1 MSRELLPQTVK
12 LTASELS
19 WLAGSGVVVLNFC
32 SATMYGLRTFL
43 WSIGLVYYVGHPQ
56 PPQSYWARVY
66 CGCQPGPTRVALH
79 PGRMMEKPER
89 QPYIHWT
96 TFYDFEE
103 TRNIEL
109 CSLQASTHHDVL
121 NADLECGSTA
131 VFQMHHFID
140 ACGAELRSC
149 CVFRNLRLIFYLL
162 LCDVGC
168 FFVTQSHSI
177 KVSRWS
183 SLVIFFFFFSSP
195 VVLPRSLCRLLRI
208 EPNFRSLWL

>member
-12 LTASELS
+12 LTASELC

-32 SATMYGLRTFL
+32 SATMYGLRIYL
-43 WSIGLVYYVGHPQ
+43 WSIGLVRYTGHPQ

-96 TFYDFEE
+96 TCYDFEE

-109 CSLQASTHHDVL
+109 CSYTFAK
-121 NADLECGSTA
+121 
-131 VFQMHHFID
+131 
-140 ACGAELRSC
+140 
-149 CVFRNLRLIFYLL
+149 IF
-162 LCDVGC
+162 GIG
-168 FFVTQSHSI
+168 Q
-177 KVSRWS
+177 WS
-183 SLVIFFFFFSSP
+183 FTG
-195 VVLPRSLCRLLRI
+195 PRSEKKWYPSENSPQGAWDHVAEDMLLKFEESGHPI
-208 EPNFRSLWL
+208 FRSTTPLSRGKLKRKRESVHTLQC

>member
-109 CSLQASTHHDVL
+109 CSYKTPPKFHEKTPREGRKERILRREREKKREILGLHPSGPTFSGFGPPPFGPHPSGPHPS
-121 NADLECGSTA
+121 GPHPSGPT
-131 VFQMHHFID
+131 FSRF
-140 ACGAELRSC
+140 GAPP
-149 CVFRNLRLIFYLL
+149 FGAPPF
-162 LCDVGC
+162 GAP
-168 FFVTQSHSI
+168 FF
-177 KVSRWS
+177 
-183 SLVIFFFFFSSP
+183 
-195 VVLPRSLCRLLRI
+195 
-208 EPNFRSLWL
+208 